1 MQNRKLEANLDRVK
15 KSFFKRKNFLLDIC
29 ELHSSIYL
37 QRVILCTSML
47 GTCIEH
53 SSFISAKIA
62 ESSRNWVAIIAEFH
76 LLGQAWNHVLML
88 FLEVPYEGVAL
99 KWPCLW
105 EGCPDPKD
113 RIANAP
119 DCSRCMWHCDVA
131 ECEIGSCRDCRH
143 LEEDWEGW
151 IRAEWDPQN
160 TSQELTESCEARFW
174 KDSGGYG
181 WRPVWALH
189 PV

>member
-1 MQNRKLEANLDRVK
+1 MQNTKLEANLDRVK
-15 KSFFKRKNFLLDIC
+15 IFFKEEEFPFGHLWITFKHL
-29 ELHSSIYL
+29 S
-37 QRVILCTSML
+37 
-47 GTCIEH
+47 
-53 SSFISAKIA
+53 A
-62 ESSRNWVAIIAEFH
+62 ESDSLHINAWHMYRAFKFYICRDCRILHKLVRHYCWVPSVGSHAIPRCAIWRGGTKMAMP
-76 LLGQAWNHVLML
+76 V
-88 FLEVPYEGVAL
+88 
-99 KWPCLW
+99 

-119 DCSRCMWHCDVA
+119 DCSWCMWHCDVA